1 MSVGE
6 QQQNMTQPA
15 ARRPRSQQHV
25 CLCSIAIIVLIS
37 GVAGSFQWTCDE
49 LTPSLCELSI
59 TSGSFNIRGVD
70 VKYRRFK
77 RKKPLLGG
85 QFLAPLITLHGGPS
99 WPSDY
104 LSPLRQLACRGAAE
118 VILYD
123 QAGCGQS
130 ALPKGTNVSLDYPHL
145 LTSEYYSEEELPALI
160 NHLSLDHYHILGH
173 SWGTILAQLFA
184 LNAKNTSG
192 LTSLTLSGPL
202 SDARSYIDAQ
212 WDETEG
218 NLGSLPPFVQHRIK
232 KLEEKQLYDSAEYEA
247 IDEVL
252 STFFTLRTA
261 PAPDC
266 FTKSASG
273 LNKEIYVGMQGASE
287 FTLSGVLG
295 KLNVTGRLHEIE
307 VPVLLTHGRFDTMR
321 PSIIKTMQ
329 GQIKLAE
336 RKMLP
341 HSGHVSMIDDAG
353 MMNDVVADFLE
364 RVEASQRRGHF
375 VPRRWEIGINTS
387 TKSQV
392 DPSRQWVILVVTTL
406 IAFSVGILVGK
417 RRTYKDG
424 YSPIE

>member
-1 MSVGE
+1 M
-6 QQQNMTQPA
+6 
-15 ARRPRSQQHV
+15 
-25 CLCSIAIIVLIS
+25 
-37 GVAGSFQWTCDE
+37 
-49 LTPSLCELSI
+49 
-59 TSGSFNIRGVD
+59 
-70 VKYRRFK
+70 
-77 RKKPLLGG
+77 
-85 QFLAPLITLHGGPS
+85 
-99 WPSDY
+99 
-104 LSPLRQLACRGAAE
+104 
-118 VILYD
+118 ILYD

-417 RRTYKDG
+417 RRKYKDG

>member
-1 MSVGE
+1 MPIHVL
-6 QQQNMTQPA
+6 P
-15 ARRPRSQQHV
+15 RRHRSRRLV
-25 CLCSIAIIVLIS
+25 CLCSIVIIALLS
-37 GVAGSFQWTCDE
+37 GGADSFQWTCDE
-49 LTPSLCELSI
+49 LTPSLCELSV
-59 TSGSFNIRGVD
+59 TGGSFNIRGVD
-70 VKYRRFK
+70 VNYRRFK
-77 RKKPLLGG
+77 RKQPILGG
-85 QFLAPLITLHGGPS
+85 QFLSPLITLHGGPS

-104 LSPLRQLACRGAAE
+104 LLPLRQLACRGAAE

-130 ALPKGTNVSLDYPHL
+130 ALPNGANISLEYPHL
-145 LTSEYYSEEELPALI
+145 LTTEYYSEEELPALI
-160 NHLSLDHYHILGH
+160 EHLSLDRYHILAH
-173 SWGTILAQLFA
+173 SWGTILAQLYL

-192 LTSLTLSGPL
+192 LASLTLSGPL
-202 SDARSYIDAQ
+202 SDAKSYIDAQ

-232 KLEEKQLYDSAEYEA
+232 KLEEKQRYDSAEYEA
-247 IDEVL
+247 LDEVL

-266 FTKSASG
+266 FAKSASG

-295 KLNVTGRLHEIE
+295 ELNVTGRLHEME
-307 VPVLLTHGRFDTMR
+307 VPVLLTHGEFDTMR
-321 PSIIKTMQ
+321 PSIVKTMQ

-336 RKMLP
+336 RKMFP

-353 MMNDVVADFLE
+353 LMNDVVADFLE
-364 RVEASQRRGHF
+364 RVEASQRGAGAPHF
-375 VPRRWEIGINTS
+375 VPKNWEES

-392 DPSRQWVILVVTTL
+392 DPKMRWVTLVFTTL
-406 IAFSVGILVGK
+406 IAFFVGLLVGK
-417 RRTYKDG
+417 RRKYKDG

>member
-1 MSVGE
+1 MLV
-6 QQQNMTQPA
+6 Q
-15 ARRPRSQQHV
+15 
-25 CLCSIAIIVLIS
+25 VL
-37 GVAGSFQWTCDE
+37 
-49 LTPSLCELSI
+49 
-59 TSGSFNIRGVD
+59 
-70 VKYRRFK
+70 
-77 RKKPLLGG
+77 
-85 QFLAPLITLHGGPS
+85 
-99 WPSDY
+99 
-104 LSPLRQLACRGAAE
+104 
-118 VILYD
+118 
-123 QAGCGQS
+123 
-130 ALPKGTNVSLDYPHL
+130 
-145 LTSEYYSEEELPALI
+145 
-160 NHLSLDHYHILGH
+160 
-173 SWGTILAQLFA
+173 
-184 LNAKNTSG
+184 
-192 LTSLTLSGPL
+192 
-202 SDARSYIDAQ
+202 
-212 WDETEG
+212 
-218 NLGSLPPFVQHRIK
+218 K

-375 VPRRWEIGINTS
+375 VPRRWEIGNNPS
-387 TKSQV
+387 TNSQV
-392 DPSRQWVILVVTTL
+392 DPTRQWVILVVTTL
-406 IAFSVGILVGK
+406 IAFSVGIFVGK
-417 RRTYKDG
+417 RRKYKDG